1 MYVSSDSIENENF
14 SKLKSRHTYI
24 YIYIYIYIPF
34 LASGIPNLS
43 FDDLIIDM
51 DATSGEF
58 YTDRGFRFETELVAR
73 ESRKEVGFSNAG
85 VSN

>member
-1 MYVSSDSIENENF
+1 M
-14 SKLKSRHTYI
+14 
-24 YIYIYIYIPF
+24 
-34 LASGIPNLS
+34 ASGIPNLS

>member
-14 SKLKSRHTYI
+14 SKLKSRHT
-24 YIYIYIYIPF
+24 YIYIPF